1 MSVPRERI
9 SIAMATYNGASFLN
23 EQLESFAR
31 QTRLPDE
38 LIVTDDSSTD
48 ETLELLHAF
57 ARTAPFPVRVHR
69 NPENLGFTRNFET
82 ALSLC
87 TGDIIFLSDQ
97 DDVWLPQKIA
107 TVAGYFERDPSA
119 QVIVNDAL
127 LVDARLH
134 GSGHTQRQ
142 NIVRAGQSLKS
153 FFTGCCSAHRRSW
166 HELALPIPPEIPAH
180 DFWINCL
187 AIELGCA
194 RQITEVLQLFRRHEG
209 NSSAWAL
216 SDPGGVG
223 FFSLLRM
230 SGLRDARPRWRLR
243 ADLLRAF
250 LKRTDERFTL
260 AAANGWNGCIPSIER
275 ELANLEERI
284 RLCSMARPRRALG
297 VVDLWLRDGYCD
309 AAGWKSAAKDLIR
322 P

>member
-1 MSVPRERI
+1 
-9 SIAMATYNGASFLN
+9 MATYNGAAFLA
-23 EQLESFAR
+23 EQLESLAR

-38 LIVTDDSSTD
+38 LVVTDDCSTD
-48 ETLELLHAF
+48 ETLELLLAF
-57 ARTAPFPVRVHR
+57 ARTAPFPVRVHQ
-69 NPENLGFTRNFET
+69 NHDNLGFTRNFEA

-97 DDVWLPQKIA
+97 DDVWLPEKIS
-107 TVAGYFERDPSA
+107 TVEGQFEQDPSV

-127 LVDARLH
+127 LVDAHLH
-134 GSGHTQRQ
+134 SSGNTQRQ
-142 NIVRAGQSLKS
+142 NILRAGQSLKS

-166 HELALPIPPEIPAH
+166 HELALPIPLEIPAH

-194 RQITEVLQLFRRHEG
+194 RQITEVLQLFRRHDS

-216 SDPGGVG
+216 SDPGGVDIL
-223 FFSLLRM
+223 SLLRM

-250 LKRTDERFTL
+250 LRRTDERFALT
-260 AAANGWNGCIPSIER
+260 AANGWNGNIPSIER
-275 ELANLEERI
+275 ELANVEERI
-284 RLCSMARPRRALG
+284 RLCSIPRSKRARG
-297 VVDLWLRDGYCD
+297 VI
-309 AAGWKSAAKDLIR
+309 K
-322 P
+322 